1 MRIPEYRVWV
11 TAPKESWLGCDEYE
25 TFDWDNRM
33 RMVSFISF
41 PLGSY
46 SGKDLSVEAISEPDY
61 YAEGWL
67 GANYSKENTIESFDY
82 ILMEYTGL
90 KDKNGVKI
98 FEGDIVQYYKHGYED
113 DGEYECY
120 HVAWTNDCYGEK
132 WGWDLLDSNGNCR
145 EYYYGGFD
153 ECKCVVIGN
162 IHQNPELL

>member
-11 TAPKESWLGCDEYE
+11 TAPKELWLGCDEYE

-33 RMVSFISF
+33 RMVSSIHF

-46 SGKDLSVEAISEPDY
+46 SGKDISAEAISEPDY
-61 YAEGWL
+61 YADGWL
-67 GANYSKENTIESFDY
+67 GANYSNENTIESFDY

-98 FEGDIVQYYKHGYED
+98 FEGDILS
-113 DGEYECY
+113 
-120 HVAWTNDCYGEK
+120 EK
-132 WGWDLLDSNGNCR
+132 WKVEVYKN
-145 EYYYGGFD
+145 D
-153 ECKCVVIGN
+153 EGTFMVKFGTHPELNKPRSLKKYLTSRKKAGSEDTDCIIIGN

>member
-11 TAPKESWLGCDEYE
+11 TTPKESWLGCDEYE

-46 SGKDLSVEAISEPDY
+46 SGKDITAEAISEPDY

-67 GANYSKENTIESFDY
+67 GANYSNENTIESFDY

-98 FEGDIVQYYKHGYED
+98 FEGDIITVNSKIVTE
-113 DGEYECY
+113 
-120 HVAWTNDCYGEK
+120 T
-132 WGWDLLDSNGNCR
+132 L
-145 EYYYGGFD
+145 
-153 ECKCVVIGN
+153 I
-162 IHQNPELL
+162 NPVYQEEIKGIEFTV